1 MDNYGPD
8 NYTGIDIVTN
18 EQFIVSK
25 KIIKKQDE
33 NRLLLNNCHQNYYI
47 KSKGITSILEIQSF
61 KIEKDHVYLFYKFY
75 KFTLRKYLNP
85 KTITEENL
93 KYVLKQLFKAVDLI
107 HSENIVLKNISLDNI
122 AVVNE
127 NKKLTPKI
135 VNLSQ
140 AIKSSSDGEYT
151 KDKKDIGFLI
161 LSIFVDDKKA
171 RNFANNFEN
180 LKAYPEKFDP
190 IHEIVKN
197 MQEMPKTNI
206 KNFADLIAC
215 LLNVKSSDNLVK
227 FEKHIFF
234 YTRRDTLEFLSAVNC
249 RLNIT
254 QDARSKCTKKSDD
267 VKERNEILKK
277 ISPKEEAKDME
288 IEEKLKNLLGDFAPK
303 DTSLAE
309 RSREARNKVLSH
321 YY

>member
-1 MDNYGPD
+1 VDNYGPD

-33 NRLLLNNCHQNYYI
+33 NRLLLNNCQQNYYI
-47 KSKGITSILEIQSF
+47 KSKGITSILEIQSSE
-61 KIEKDHVYLFYKFY
+61 IEKDHVYLFYKFY

-85 KTITEENL
+85 KTITEDNL
-93 KYVLKQLFKAVDLI
+93 KYVLKKLFNAVDLI
-107 HSENIVLKNISLDNI
+107 HSEGIVLKNISLDNI

-127 NKKLTPKI
+127 NKILTPKI

-140 AIKSSSDGEYT
+140 ANKSSSDDDYT
-151 KDKKDIGFLI
+151 KDKKDIGFLV
-161 LSIFVDDKKA
+161 LSIFVDDEKA
-171 RNFANNFEN
+171 RNIADNFEN
-180 LKAYPEKFDP
+180 LNTYPEKFDS

-197 MQEMPKTNI
+197 IQEMPKTNI
-206 KNFADLIAC
+206 NNFADLIAC
-215 LLNVKSSDNLVK
+215 LLNVKPSDNLVK
-227 FEKHIFF
+227 FEKHVFF

-249 RLNIT
+249 RLNIS

-267 VKERNEILKK
+267 VEERNKILKK
-277 ISPKEEAKDME
+277 ISPKEEAKYME
-288 IEEKLKNLLGDFAPK
+288 IEEKLKKLLGDFAPK